1 MNYYIGSMVFSD
13 NDICHYGV
21 KGMKWGVRRY
31 EYDGAKG
38 LRQRH
43 AVRVASRLQQVNM
56 DQKRI
61 DRMTNRQK
69 QSLKNATE
77 YWDARARGKKPTK
90 KRGLIKRGYDSYRSD
105 SFKRRA
111 TYAGIGAA
119 GVTAYAAVGN
129 GFLKKFTNGLIDFS
143 GGGAGI
149 ARVAVNQM
157 STNAIMLGQ
166 DAVLSILFG
175 HF

>member
-1 MNYYIGSMVFSD
+1 MNYYIGSMAFMD

-56 DQKRI
+56 DAKRKSH
-61 DRMTNRQK
+61 MNANQVE
-69 QSLKNATE
+69 SLKKATK
-77 YWDARARGKKPTK
+77 YWDARAKGKKPAS
-90 KRGLIKRGYDSYRSD
+90 KRGFVRRWHDAYRSR
-105 SFKRRA
+105 STKERA
-111 TYAGIGAA
+111 IYGGISA
-119 GVTAYAAVGN
+119 VSSTASQVMKG
-129 GFLKKFTNGLIDFS
+129 K
-143 GGGAGI
+143 
-149 ARVAVNQM
+149 
-157 STNAIMLGQ
+157 MLGLSPNIAST
-166 DAVLSILFG
+166 AVSNMSASAISLGVDEVLNRLFG